1 MQKIVSLRCPK
12 CNNSHSFYRFG
23 KNPQGFQKYQCR
35 SCYHQFAPDRPSP
48 IRKHPGCPVC
58 GRASFLHHDHTHYS
72 NYRCTHKACNHSFF
86 VVKHQTVASPSMS
99 ALFGKS
105 NFKRMRYPVHLII
118 TALSMFYLGKNSY
131 RNIALILQVAFNV
144 SVTHTTVGNWCRNFA
159 PLFDSFRLTL
169 LPILNFDS
177 DEWHTDE
184 TVIKINGRKFYI
196 WFIID
201 SETRFVLGFH
211 LSPHRNSP
219 QAFSLLHSVR
229 PLGSPG
235 AIVSDRYSAYKVPVQ
250 IGRASCRE
258 RV

>member
-1 MQKIVSLRCPK
+1 
-12 CNNSHSFYRFG
+12 
-23 KNPQGFQKYQCR
+23 
-35 SCYHQFAPDRPSP
+35 
-48 IRKHPGCPVC
+48 
-58 GRASFLHHDHTHYS
+58 
-72 NYRCTHKACNHSFF
+72 
-86 VVKHQTVASPSMS
+86 MS

-235 AIVSDRYSAYKVPVQ
+235 AIVSDRYSAYKVPVRSVFSNTAHIRVESFHDDISNNLIEAFHHQ
-250 IGRASCRE
+250 FKAWYKTKQGFNSFDSANNLISMFVFFFNFVRPHSALNNLTPAQVAGLSLSKRE
-258 RV
+258 KRKFLVVA